1 MDLSKDDK
9 YCVIMLVSC
18 VAQASNTANG
28 LIHAIRSSQCAW
40 LAFAI
45 DDGGML
51 VSNKC
56 VKTLIIILKLFSLM
70 TVVCP

>member
-28 LIHAIRSSQCAW
+28 SIHAIRSSQCAW
-40 LAFAI
+40 LAFAMI
-45 DDGGML
+45 DGGTS

-56 VKTLIIILKLFSLM
+56 VKTLIILKLFSLM

>member
-18 VAQASNTANG
+18 VAQVSDTANG

-40 LAFAI
+40 LAFAMI
-45 DDGGML
+45 DEVCQSPTS
-51 VSNKC
+51 VSKH
-56 VKTLIIILKLFSLM
+56 SSY
-70 TVVCP
+70 